1 MEEQNMESYEN
12 RVLTIPNL
20 LSFFRLCL
28 IPVIIWLYCVR
39 EDSLGTAAV
48 LALSGLTDVVDGR
61 SARRF
66 HMVSSFGKALDPV
79 ADKLTQIA
87 MLFCLVSRFP
97 LMLVPLVILT
107 VKEITA
113 AVLNSL
119 AIRKTGK
126 VMGAV
131 WHGKL
136 NTVLLYTTL
145 LIHLLWDEI
154 PAVVSNISI
163 GLCTVMMLISAVLY
177 GIRSVRALMGPS
189 EEFPKQAHFQQDSEY
204 KGLK

>member
-61 SARRF
+61 IARRF

-189 EEFPKQAHFQQDSEY
+189 EEFPKQAHFQQGSEY
-204 KGLK
+204 KRLK

>member
-61 SARRF
+61 IARRF

-97 LMLVPLVILT
+97 PHACASGDPDG
-107 VKEITA
+107 ER
-113 AVLNSL
+113 NHS
-119 AIRKTGK
+119 R
-126 VMGAV
+126 GA
-131 WHGKL
+131 
-136 NTVLLYTTL
+136 
-145 LIHLLWDEI
+145 
-154 PAVVSNISI
+154 
-163 GLCTVMMLISAVLY
+163 
-177 GIRSVRALMGPS
+177 
-189 EEFPKQAHFQQDSEY
+189 
-204 KGLK
+204 

>member
-61 SARRF
+61 IARRF

-79 ADKLTQIA
+79 A

-163 GLCTVMMLISAVLY
+163 GLCTVTMLISAVLY

>member
-61 SARRF
+61 IARRY